1 MDIRIIK
8 ANVTFCAVCDEVS
21 EMRKAW
27 DAEQQLAID
36 GGRQE
41 EAIKFSGV
49 PGYIVKDADDY
60 KFSHSEICN
69 QCMHTIMRGV
79 TIITEQNLTSVSLKS
94 E

>member
-8 ANVTFCAVCDEVS
+8 ANVTFCAICDDVS

-27 DAEQQLAID
+27 DAEQQLAVD
-36 GGRQE
+36 DGRQE
-41 EAIKFSGV
+41 KATPYAGV

-60 KFSHSEICN
+60 KFSHSEICDK
-69 QCMHTIMRGV
+69 CMHTIMRGV
-79 TIITEQNLTSVSLKS
+79 TIIAEQDLTSVSLRS